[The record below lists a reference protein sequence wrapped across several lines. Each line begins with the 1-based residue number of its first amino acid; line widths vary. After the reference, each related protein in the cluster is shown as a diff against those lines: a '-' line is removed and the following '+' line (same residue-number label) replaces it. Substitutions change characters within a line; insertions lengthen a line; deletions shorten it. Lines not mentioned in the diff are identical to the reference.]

1 MSATAGTA
9 GVGLAERQDGVLTM
23 TITRPAQ
30 MNAVNHEVAEQLAAA
45 LDTLDEDSG
54 LSVGVI
60 TGAGG
65 TFCAGMD
72 LKAFVRGELPVLPGR
87 GFGGETRAAI
97 KKPLVP
103 AVERWALGGGFQHA
117 LACVVVV
124 AAVEPR
130 LRLPQ
135 VTPRLR
141 PREGGLIRHPP
152 PSPTLPPTPG

>member
-1 MSATAGTA
+1 MSATAGPA
-9 GVGLAERQDGVLTM
+9 GVVLAERQDGVLTM
-23 TITRPAQ
+23 TINRPAQ

-87 GFGGETRAAI
+87 GVGGESPAAAQKTPHAARASRAR
-97 KKPLVP
+97 
-103 AVERWALGGGFQHA
+103 AGGP
-117 LACVVVV
+117 
-124 AAVEPR
+124 E
-130 LRLPQ
+130 
-135 VTPRLR
+135 
-141 PREGGLIRHPP
+141 PP
-152 PSPTLPPTPG
+152 P

>member
-1 MSATAGTA
+1 MSATAGPA
-9 GVGLAERQDGVLTM
+9 GVVLAERQDGVLTM
-23 TITRPAQ
+23 TINRPAQ

-87 GFGGETRAAI
+87 GFGGEAPAALQ
-97 KKPLVP
+97 KPPGRP
-103 AVERWALGGGFQHA
+103 AQGWGPGAGLE
-117 LACVVVV
+117 
-124 AAVEPR
+124 
-130 LRLPQ
+130 LPAS
-135 VTPRLR
+135 R
-141 PREGGLIRHPP
+141 PRDVRGRER
-152 PSPTLPPTPG
+152 

>member
-9 GVGLAERQDGVLTM
+9 GVVLAERQDGVLAM
-23 TITRPAQ
+23 TINRPAQ

-45 LDTLDEDSG
+45 LDTLDEDPG

-87 GFGGETRAAI
+87 GFGGGTRAPG
-97 KKPLVP
+97 KKTP
-103 AVERWALGGGFQHA
+103 AAPVGSWALGGGLWA
-117 LACVVVV
+117 PLGRARIG
-124 AAVEPR
+124 A
-130 LRLPQ
+130 
-135 VTPRLR
+135 
-141 PREGGLIRHPP
+141 G
-152 PSPTLPPTPG
+152 